1 MYENYKKRSALPI
14 AGFRAFYVVPN
25 GHWLDPVGV
34 GRECFRGGGIEP
46 ASSWEVFD
54 EICEFGGGV
63 A

>member
-1 MYENYKKRSALPI
+1 MKAIKKRSGLPS
-14 AGFRAFYVVPN
+14 GVCSAFYVVPN
-25 GHWLDPVGV
+25 NHWLDPVAV

-54 EICEFGGGV
+54 EIRELGDVV